1 MSSCKHVYLVFGVT
15 KAWRSCISNWDSSP
29 NPDLLVNENG
39 EMSYCKRADLD
50 TSKNKPNPRGDA
62 DSNGKGRGST
72 FPVPVKEQFCR
83 KDLKLGV
90 ANTGLI
96 DYNFQELKC
105 PNKNVLEKY
114 FHVCRLLKGQD
125 QNRKGQISV
134 PQVVIPLL
142 YYSHRTPC
150 LITTQYHTGFSCCVL
165 HTGNPR

>member
-114 FHVCRLLKGQD
+114 FHVCRLLKGQEIKTEKD
-125 QNRKGQISV
+125 KYQYPKSLSS
-134 PQVVIPLL
+134 PLL
-142 YYSHRTPC
+142 FPSDTVLNNNAVPYG
-150 LITTQYHTGFSCCVL
+150 LFLLCVT
-165 HTGNPR
+165 HGEP